1 MRKLFLVIMAFMMS
15 SLCSAS
21 PLELEDAK
29 TSFEKSD
36 SWIDISSQI
45 SVKEGIKEYG
55 YQINDEDILLISV
68 HESADKKFNNI
79 IQVPDMQDFAKH
91 YAENM
96 KKGGNGA
103 INIID
108 FGSKKLGNTEWI
120 LTNYTI
126 TQNNE
131 IIYVRGFSTVNH
143 WKEITFSFH
152 YPSKI
157 AFERNEENDL
167 RIMNTV
173 VTRQEPNKE
182 DTEKHTDL
190 TTKAKIYE
198 NYLLYAIILISAIVL
213 FIRQH
218 KKK

>member
-1 MRKLFLVIMAFMMS
+1 MMS

-55 YQINDEDILLISV
+55 YQINDEDILLINV

-96 KKGGNGA
+96 KK
-103 INIID
+103 
-108 FGSKKLGNTEWI
+108 
-120 LTNYTI
+120 
-126 TQNNE
+126 
-131 IIYVRGFSTVNH
+131 
-143 WKEITFSFH
+143 
-152 YPSKI
+152 
-157 AFERNEENDL
+157 
-167 RIMNTV
+167 
-173 VTRQEPNKE
+173 
-182 DTEKHTDL
+182 
-190 TTKAKIYE
+190 
-198 NYLLYAIILISAIVL
+198 
-213 FIRQH
+213 
-218 KKK
+218 